1 MKNVS
6 ARNHYTFGLGTIG
19 RDMLYSLVSMY
30 LIFYLTDILDLPD
43 TTLWWLTSILLIA
56 RIFDAVNDPI
66 MGVIVDNTHSRFGK
80 FKPWMAIGAVLTGL
94 FTVLMFTDFGLRGT
108 AYLILFAV
116 IYLLWDLSFTA
127 NDIAYWSML
136 PTLSMDQ
143 KGREKIGAFA
153 RICAD
158 VGLFAVVVGIV
169 PITKA
174 LGDALGSMSKA
185 YFVFAIAVSLIMI
198 AGQCITLFGVKELKG
213 VFLKDEQT
221 TLKGLFS
228 IIFKNDQLLYTA
240 ISMSLFMIGYMT
252 TTSFGQYFF
261 KYAYGDENMYSIFAL
276 VLGVSQITA
285 LVVFPMFSKRF
296 SRKVLYAGSTVMVVL
311 GYVIFFLA
319 PMNMLFIGASGV
331 IIFLGEAFI
340 QLLMLMFL
348 TDTIEYGQ
356 WKLGKRNDSVTL
368 SLQPFINKIGGA
380 IASGIVGATVILS
393 GISRAKTPADVTS
406 QGLLLMKTA
415 MLGLP
420 LLFILAGYLL
430 YRYKYKIDAKM
441 YQEILSDLEARG
453 DIKLDK
459 QG

>member
-6 ARNHYTFGLGTIG
+6 TRNHYTFGLGTIG

-30 LIFYLTDILDLPD
+30 LIFYLTDILNLPD
-43 TTLWWLTSILLIA
+43 ATLWWLTSILLIA

-261 KYAYGDENMYSIFAL
+261 KYAYRDENMYSIFAL

-285 LVVFPMFSKRF
+285 LIVFPMFSKKF
-296 SRKVLYAGSTVMVVL
+296 SRKALYAGSTVMVVL

-393 GISRAKTPADVTS
+393 GISRAETPADVTP

-430 YRYKYKIDAKM
+430 YRYKYKIDSKM